1 MKGKEMQTD
10 RRTLLR
16 NFAIEILV
24 YGILVVAYFFIVLRS
39 LGPWLTELYYSDLRV
54 YAIAALV
61 LIVVQAVF
69 LEWVTSFLIDKL
81 GLERLE

>member
-1 MKGKEMQTD
+1 MQPDT
-10 RRTLLR
+10 RILLR
-16 NFAIEILV
+16 NFAIELIV
-24 YGILVVAYFFIVLRS
+24 YGIMVVVYFFLVLQTI
-39 LGPWLTELYYSDLRV
+39 GPWLTDLYYSNLRV

-69 LEWVTSFLIDKL
+69 LEWITSFLIERL

>member
-1 MKGKEMQTD
+1 MQPDT
-10 RRTLLR
+10 RTLLR
-16 NFAIEILV
+16 NFAIELLV
-24 YGILVVAYFFIVLRS
+24 YGILVVVYFVLV
-39 LGPWLTELYYSDLRV
+39 LQTIGPWLTDLYYSNLRL

-69 LEWVTSFLIDKL
+69 LEWITSFLIERL

>member
-1 MKGKEMQTD
+1 MKPNTKL
-10 RRTLLR
+10 LLR
-16 NFAIEILV
+16 NFAIELLV

-39 LGPWLTELYYSDLRV
+39 LGPWLTDLFYNDLRL
-54 YAIAALV
+54 YAVAALV

-69 LEWVTSFLIDKL
+69 LEWITSFLIERL